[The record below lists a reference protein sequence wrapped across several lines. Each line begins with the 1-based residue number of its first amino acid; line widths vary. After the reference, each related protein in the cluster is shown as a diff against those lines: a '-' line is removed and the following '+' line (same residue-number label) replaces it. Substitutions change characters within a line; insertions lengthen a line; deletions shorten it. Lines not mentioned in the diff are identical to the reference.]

1 MQEKTKL
8 LEAIAGKNRGLLA
21 TDSDKV
27 TILTA
32 VEQLEDHNPNPRP
45 LENATSLLDGDWRL
59 LYTTSRGILGL
70 DRVPLLQLGQIYQC
84 IRLAEG
90 KLYNIAEVS
99 GVPFL
104 EGLVSVSANFNAVSD
119 RRVDVKFE
127 RSIFG
132 LQRVMGYQCVSQFIQ
147 NMEMGKRF
155 LAVDWNLENRDAS
168 GWLEITYLDE
178 NLRIGRGNEG
188 NVFILVKDKN

>member
-1 MQEKTKL
+1 
-8 LEAIAGKNRGLLA
+8 
-21 TDSDKV
+21 
-27 TILTA
+27 
-32 VEQLEDHNPNPRP
+32 
-45 LENATSLLDGDWRL
+45 
-59 LYTTSRGILGL
+59 
-70 DRVPLLQLGQIYQC
+70 
-84 IRLAEG
+84 
-90 KLYNIAEVS
+90 
-99 GVPFL
+99 
-104 EGLVSVSANFNAVSD
+104 VSVSANFNAVSD